1 MFDGNPKVVDGHKF
15 WKPQEYKGR
24 IIQPYE
30 SPDGERMFLVGD
42 GKQWVHNSKK
52 LEDCGAFIDMLDI
65 ADKFNKAEQKDV
77 K

>member
-1 MFDGNPKVVDGHKF
+1 MFDETPKVVNGHKF
-15 WKPQEYKGR
+15 WKPQKHKGR

-30 SPDGERMFLVGD
+30 SPDGERTFLVGD
-42 GKQWVHNSKK
+42 DKQWVYNSKR

-65 ADKFNKAEQKDV
+65 ADKFNKVEQKEE